1 MKISEYGLN
10 LIKHLEGLRLQAYQ
24 CSAGVWTI
32 GYGHTSGVHPGDII
46 DEAQADIFLRQDVAA
61 SESTVMHFVT
71 AALSQH
77 QFDALVSFVFNLGS
91 GNFAAST
98 LLKKL
103 NAGDYAG
110 AADEFPRWVHA
121 AGKPLLGLVRRREAE
136 RNLFMAGHLPV

>member
-1 MKISEYGLN
+1 MKISEHGLN
-10 LIKHLEGLRLQAYQ
+10 LIKSFEGLRLQAYQ

-32 GYGHTSGVHPGDII
+32 GYGHTAGVLPGDIT
-46 DEAQADIFLRQDVAA
+46 DEVQADIFLRNDIAA
-61 SESTVMHFVT
+61 SESTVMRLV
-71 AALSQH
+71 AVALNQH

-110 AADEFPRWVHA
+110 AAEEFSRWIHA
-121 AGKPLLGLVRRREAE
+121 GGKPLSGLVRRREAE
-136 RNLFMAGHLPV
+136 RKLFMAGHLPV